1 MTYSL
6 DFRKKVLAVKEQE
19 SLSFEAVTQRFG
31 IGSKNTVFRWSKKL
45 EPCQTR
51 NKPATKIDMEALKRD
66 VELYP
71 DAYQYERA
79 QRLNV
84 SESCVQAALKRLNI
98 RYKKNTKASQS
109 QRRGTASLSGKNEGL

>member
-6 DFRKKVLAVKEQE
+6 DFRKKVLAVKERE
-19 SLSFEAVTQRFG
+19 NLNFEDVALRFD

-45 EPCQTR
+45 EPCETR
-51 NKPATKIDMEALKRD
+51 NKPATKIDMEALARD

-79 QRLNV
+79 QRLGV

-98 RYKKNTKASQS
+98 THKKNAKTS
-109 QRRGTASLSGKNEGL
+109 